1 MDLPVW
7 QELRT
12 ELYPRLEI
20 VTVALEARG
29 SAAARPWIEKAQ
41 PAHPSLI
48 DEAHVL
54 AALGVINVPTG
65 IWVDEVGTTV
75 RPPETAYPRRPSFK
89 DRAIPADATPLQR
102 EGIELTRSLHVDAER
117 YVAAL
122 REWVSSGPGAASRY
136 ALAPDEVTRRS
147 RPRPLSEATAAAH
160 FALAQQLHA
169 AGEATLATKHF
180 KEAQRL
186 HPTSW
191 TYRRDAWAIAGPDHP
206 AIYGTTW
213 LDDVKREGAENYY
226 PRLEL

>member
-1 MDLPVW
+1 MW

-29 SAAARPWIEKAQ
+29 SSAARPWIEKAQ

-65 IWVDEVGTTV
+65 IWVDEAGTIV
-75 RPPETAYPRRPSFK
+75 RPPETAYPRQPAFK
-89 DRAIPADATPLQR
+89 DRVVPADATPAQR
-102 EGIELTRSLHVDAER
+102 EGIELTRRLNVEADR

-122 REWVSSGPGAASRY
+122 RDWVERGAASRY
-136 ALAPDEVTRRS
+136 ALSPDEVVRRS
-147 RPRPLSEATAAAH
+147 RPRSLAEATAAAH
-160 FALAQQLHA
+160 FALAQQLHV
-169 AGEATLATKHF
+169 AGEAALATEHF
-180 KEAQRL
+180 KHAQRL

>member
-1 MDLPVW
+1 VW

-20 VTVALEARG
+20 VTVALDARG
-29 SAAARPWIEKAQ
+29 GSAARPWIEKAQ
-41 PAHPSLI
+41 PTHPSLV
-48 DEAHVL
+48 DELHVL
-54 AALGVINVPTG
+54 ASLGVINVPTG
-65 IWVDEVGTTV
+65 IWIDEDGTIV

-89 DRAIPADATPLQR
+89 DRAVQADATPQQR
-102 EGIELTRSLHVDAER
+102 EGIELTRNLNVDAER

-122 REWVSSGPGAASRY
+122 RDWASRGAGSRY
-136 ALAPDEVTRRS
+136 ALAPDEVVRRS

-160 FALAQQLHA
+160 FALGRHLHV
-169 AGEATLATKHF
+169 AGQAELATEHF

-213 LDDVKREGAENYY
+213 LDDVKREGVENYY
-226 PRLEL
+226 PAVDL

>member
-1 MDLPVW
+1 MW
-7 QELRT
+7 QDLRT

-20 VTVALEARG
+20 VTVALDARG

-65 IWVDEVGTTV
+65 IWVDEDGTIV
-75 RPPETAYPRRPSFK
+75 RPPETAYPRRPAFK
-89 DRAIPADATPLQR
+89 DRVVPPDATPAQR
-102 EGIELTRSLHVDAER
+102 EGIELTRRLNVEAER

-122 REWVSSGPGAASRY
+122 RDWVERGAASRY
-136 ALAPDEVTRRS
+136 ALSPDEVVRRS
-147 RPRPLSEATAAAH
+147 QPRPLAEATAAAH

-169 AGEATLATKHF
+169 AGEPALATEHF

-213 LDDVKREGAENYY
+213 LDDVKREGVERYY
-226 PRLEL
+226 PPLEL

>member
-54 AALGVINVPTG
+54 ATLGVINVPTG
-65 IWVDEVGTTV
+65 IWVDEDGMIV
-75 RPPETAYPRRPSFK
+75 RPPETAYPCQPAFK
-89 DRAIPADATPLQR
+89 DRVAPADATPAQR
-102 EGIELTRSLHVDAER
+102 EGIELTRRLNVEAER

-122 REWVSSGPGAASRY
+122 RDWVERGAASRY
-136 ALAPDEVTRRS
+136 ALSPDEVVRRS
-147 RPRPLSEATAAAH
+147 RPRSLAEATAAAH
-160 FALAQQLHA
+160 FALAQQLHV
-169 AGEATLATKHF
+169 AGESALATDHF

-186 HPTSW
+186 HPASW

-213 LDDVKREGAENYY
+213 LDDVKREGPENYY

>member
-7 QELRT
+7 QALRA

-20 VTVALEARG
+20 VTVALDARG
-29 SAAARPWIEKAQ
+29 ASAARPWIEAAH
-41 PAHPSLI
+41 PAHPSLVDQAHALASLGVVNVPSGVWI
-48 DEAHVL
+48 DEA
-54 AALGVINVPTG
+54 GVI
-65 IWVDEVGTTV
+65 V

-89 DRAIPADATPLQR
+89 DRAVPSDATPR
-102 EGIELTRSLHVDAER
+102 ERERIEAVKALNVEAER

-122 REWVSSGPGAASRY
+122 RDWVAHGRASRY
-136 ALAPDEVTRRS
+136 ALSLAEVARRS

-160 FALAQQLHA
+160 FALAQHLHA
-169 AGEATLATKHF
+169 AGEPRLATEHF

-206 AIYGTTW
+206 TIYGTTW
-213 LDDVKREGAENYY
+213 LDDVKREGVESYY
-226 PRLEL
+226 PPLEL